1 MMDLGVFDYRYH
13 LVESDIIY
21 QEVQHQCIPKV
32 VLSVFNVE
40 N

>member
-21 QEVQHQCIPKV
+21 QEVQPKV